1 MARKA
6 TKRYKYRKGRRRRNR
21 FGKRTKRRSKNMN
34 GGFITDLAN
43 IVNTI
48 LF

>member
-21 FGKRTKRRSKNMN
+21 FGKRTKRRSKNMK
-34 GGFITDLAN
+34 GGFLADLAKM
-43 IVNTI
+43 I